1 MKPGQ
6 KIDTYTLLHECG
18 RGAFGTVFLAKDEN
32 DRFVALKAVSLF
44 GDAGEREL
52 QALNSYQ
59 KCSGNDCLLKIYQVV
74 MKDQYFYY
82 TMEPADNLA
91 GEDSVEYVPC
101 TLSEVLNRQ
110 TQLNVEQTVELAV
123 QILDVLEIIH
133 AQGLVHR
140 DIKPANIFWVNKR
153 VKLGDIGLLANEN
166 SMTCNAGSQGFM
178 PSTSSCIEPNSSAV
192 DLYALTR
199 SIYCCLS
206 GKKVSYYPELELSDD
221 IFENGRSLLKV
232 MNLSDERIR
241 TMSVKDFKELLEY
254 EHSHRDSMIMSCH
267 YSSKSHSW
275 TKEHTKSSD
284 LTSLVALSNIS
295 SAESWLKKKG
305 LGMLGTAIAGAAL
318 INAVPV
324 SLPLIGI
331 GLLGKKLFKK

>member
-6 KIDTYTLLHECG
+6 KIDNYTLLHECG

-91 GEDSVEYVPC
+91 GEDSDKYIPC
-101 TLSEVLNRQ
+101 TLSEVLRRHKKLTVKQ
-110 TQLNVEQTVELAV
+110 TTELIHQLLE
-123 QILDVLEIIH
+123 VLEIIH
-133 AQGLVHR
+133 GNDLVHR
-140 DIKPANIFWVNKR
+140 DIKPANIFWINKR

-178 PSTSSCIEPNSSAV
+178 PKPDSCISPNLSAV
-192 DLYALTR
+192 DLFALTR
-199 SIYCCLS
+199 LIYCCLS
-206 GKKVSYYPELELSDD
+206 GNRVSDYPETDLTND
-221 IFENGRSLLKV
+221 IFENGKALLKI
-232 MNLSDERIR
+232 MNMSDEEINNC
-241 TMSVKDFKELLEY
+241 SVKDFQKLLNNQRKSELQSLYSMVGNTVSRTSKE
-254 EHSHRDSMIMSCH
+254 RDSL
-267 YSSKSHSW
+267 
-275 TKEHTKSSD
+275 SD
-284 LTSLVALSNIS
+284 LPMLSGIA
-295 SAESWLKKKG
+295 SAERWIKKNG
-305 LGMLGTAIAGAAL
+305 LGALGTAVVGTVL
-318 INAVPV
+318 VNTVPGV
-324 SLPLIGI
+324 LPLV
-331 GLLGKKLFKK
+331 GLGWLGKKLFKKK